1 MCGGLGCLISYLQLV
16 LVVSASLFNFTAA
29 KKNGEREGRGRG
41 KGGKDFYLNSSPLPA
56 IKMSTS
62 LNQKDST

>member
-16 LVVSASLFNFTAA
+16 SVVSAYLFNFTAA
-29 KKNGEREGRGRG
+29 KKMGRGRG

-62 LNQKDST
+62 LNQNDST

>member
-16 LVVSASLFNFTAA
+16 LVVSAYLFNFTAA
-29 KKNGEREGRGRG
+29 KKSGEREGRGRG
-41 KGGKDFYLNSSPLPA
+41 KGGKDFYLKSSPLPA

-62 LNQKDST
+62 LNQNDST